1 MPSAVIVSA
10 CRTPVGRARKGALAG
25 TRPDDLGA
33 LVLREALA
41 RAGGVEPGSIDDVIL
56 GCAFPEAEQSLNV
69 GRLCALAAG
78 LPDTVPAMTVN
89 RFCASGLQ
97 SIAQA
102 ADRIET
108 GAARAVL
115 AGGLESMT
123 LVPMTGHVFRPNPWL
138 AERLPEAY
146 IAMGHTA
153 ERVAEQFSVSRADQ
167 DAFAL
172 QSHRRALAAAAAGR
186 FQDEIVPVPVRRVTA
201 APGGKLDER
210 RSLLSA
216 DEGPRADTSAEGL
229 AKLQPVFRPGGTV
242 TAGNSSQT
250 SDGAAAVLVMH
261 EQEAA
266 RRGLRPLARMLSYAV
281 AGVPPALM
289 GIGPVRAVPA
299 ALQRAGVRLDQ
310 VDLFELNEAFA
321 SQALHCLRELGID
334 PERCNVNGGAIALG
348 HPLGA
353 TGSRLTATLLYE
365 LRRRGGRYGVVT
377 MCVGGGMGAAGV
389 FEALP

>member
-41 RAGGVEPGSIDDVIL
+41 RAGGVEPASIDDVIL

-115 AGGLESMT
+115 AGGIESMS

-138 AERLPEAY
+138 AEHLPEAY

-153 ERVAEQFSVSRADQ
+153 ERVAEQFGVSRADQ

-210 RSLLSA
+210 RSVLSA

-229 AKLQPVFRPGGTV
+229 AKLQPAFRPGGTV

-250 SDGAAAVLVMH
+250 SDGAAAVLVLH

-266 RRGLRPLARMLSYAV
+266 LRGLRPLGRLLAYAV

-299 ALQRAGVRLDQ
+299 ALERAGLRLDQ

-321 SQALHCLRELGID
+321 SQALYCLRELGID

-353 TGSRLTATLLYE
+353 TGSRMTATLLHE